1 MMGCVDVPVRAS
13 GGVRFD
19 VGLQGL
25 VYGQSRNQNGAARES
40 GQGAGSSG
48 HCLDARPFW
57 K

>member
-40 GQGAGSSG
+40 GPGAGSSG